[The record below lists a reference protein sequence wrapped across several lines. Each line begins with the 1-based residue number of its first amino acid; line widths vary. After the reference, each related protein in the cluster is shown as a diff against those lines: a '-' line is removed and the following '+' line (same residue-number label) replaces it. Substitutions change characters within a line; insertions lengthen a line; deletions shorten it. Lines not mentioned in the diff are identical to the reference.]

1 MLLEGLLDPSSYPG
15 YVGKDYEELLAVIF
29 FMGIAMALM
38 VAFGQ
43 WWSR

>member
-1 MLLEGLLDPSSYPG
+1 MLASVSLLFSG
-15 YVGKDYEELLAVIF
+15 TVGKDYEELIFVILT
-29 FMGIAMALM
+29 IAISMALM

>member
-1 MLLEGLLDPSSYPG
+1 MLASLSLLFSG
-15 YVGKDYEELLAVIF
+15 TAGKDFEELFFVILTI
-29 FMGIAMALM
+29 GISMALM